1 MAKQIL
7 FSEDA
12 RNKLRTGVNKLANT
26 VKVTLG
32 PKGRNVAFDKGF
44 GGPTITNDGVTIAK
58 EIELEDKFENMG
70 AQLVKEV
77 ATKTNDVAGDGTT
90 TATVLAQIIIN
101 EGMRNIAA
109 GANPMA
115 FRRGLETGAKTV
127 VESLKQQSEMIDDKN
142 QEKIAQIASISAA
155 DAEIGKLIAEVITL
169 VGKDGVVTV
178 EESQTFGLEKEHV
191 KGMEFDNGYLS
202 PYMMT
207 DTTRMEANYENPYIL
222 ITDRKISA
230 INEILPLLE
239 KLAQS
244 GKKELVIIAENVEG
258 EALPTLI
265 LNKIRG
271 TFNTLAVKAP
281 GFGDRRK
288 EMLRDIAALTGGVVV
303 SEELGMK
310 LEDITIESLGQAR
323 RVIAQ
328 KDKTTIIEGK
338 GNKDAIQSRVD
349 QIKAELDKAKS
360 SFDKEKLQ
368 ERMAKLSG
376 GVGVIKV
383 GAATEV
389 ELTEKKHRIEDAVS
403 ATKAALE
410 EGIVAGGGVALVDSI
425 ASLNDLK
432 LSDEE
437 MVAVKILRR
446 ALEEPMRQIAFNA
459 GQEGAVVIEAVR
471 NMGEDK
477 RGWGYNAA
485 TDEYVHMIKSGII
498 DPLKVTRSALEN
510 AVSVA
515 SLLLT
520 TEAAIAEKPKE
531 EKSMPAM
538 PGGMGGDDM
547 GF

>member
-7 FSEDA
+7 FTEDA
-12 RNKLRTGVNKLANT
+12 RGKLKAGVNKLANT

-32 PKGRNVAFDKGF
+32 PKGRNVAFDKGY
-44 GGPTITNDGVTIAK
+44 GAPTITNDGVTIAK
-58 EIELEDKFENMG
+58 EVELEDKFENMG

-115 FRRGLETGAKTV
+115 LRRGLETASKQV
-127 VESLKQQSEMIDDKN
+127 VESLKKQSVKIDDKN
-142 QEKIAQIASISAA
+142 KEKIAQIASISAA
-155 DAEIGKLIAEVITL
+155 DAEIGELIAKVIVA

-178 EESQTFGLEKEHV
+178 EDSQTLGLTHDRVE
-191 KGMEFDNGYLS
+191 GMQFDNGYISQYL
-202 PYMMT
+202 MT
-207 DTTRMEANYENPYIL
+207 DTTRMEAKYENPFIL
-222 ITDRKISA
+222 ITDKKISA

-244 GKKELVIIAENVEG
+244 GKKDLVIIAESVEA
-258 EALPTLI
+258 EALATLI
-265 LNKIRG
+265 VNKIRG
-271 TFNTLAVKAP
+271 TFNTLAIKAP

-288 EMLRDIAALTGGVVV
+288 EMLQDIATLTGGVVV
-303 SEELGMK
+303 TEDKGMK
-310 LEDITIESLGQAR
+310 LEDVEIESLGQAGS
-323 RVIAQ
+323 VKSD
-328 KDKTTIIEGK
+328 KDKTTIVEGK
-338 GNKDAIQSRVD
+338 GSKSEIESRVK
-349 QIKAELDKAKS
+349 QIRAQYEKATS

-368 ERMAKLSG
+368 ERLAKLSG

-410 EGIVAGGGVALVDSI
+410 EGIVAGGGVALADSI
-425 ASLNDLK
+425 KSLDTVK
-432 LSDEE
+432 IGDEE
-437 MVAVKILRR
+437 MVAVRILKR
-446 ALEEPMRQIAFNA
+446 ALEEPMRQIAANA
-459 GQEGAVVIEAVR
+459 GKDGAVVIEEV
-471 NMGEDK
+471 K
-477 RGWGYNAA
+477 RLEKGIGYDAA
-485 TDEYVHMIKSGII
+485 KDEYVDMIKAGII

-515 SLLLT
+515 GLLLT
-520 TEAAIAEKPKE
+520 TEAVICEKPE
-531 EKSMPAM
+531 EKKPAM
-538 PGGMGGDDM
+538 PPMGGDDM

>member
-7 FSEDA
+7 FQEDA
-12 RNKLRTGVNKLANT
+12 RARLKAGVNKLANT

-32 PKGRNVAFDKGF
+32 PKGRNVAFDKGY
-44 GGPTITNDGVTIAK
+44 GAPTITNDGVTIAK
-58 EIELEDKFENMG
+58 EIDLDDKFENMG
-70 AQLVKEV
+70 ARLVRDV
-77 ATKTNDVAGDGTT
+77 AEKTNDVAGDGTT

-101 EGMRNIAA
+101 EGMRNITA

-115 FRRGLETGAKTV
+115 IRRGLEAGTKTV
-127 VESLKQQSEMIDDKN
+127 VEALKIQSVEIKDQDA
-142 QEKIAQIASISAA
+142 EKIAQIASISAG
-155 DAEIGKLIAEVITL
+155 DTEIGKLIASVITE

-207 DTTRMEANYENPYIL
+207 DTVGMEANYENPYIL
-222 ITDRKISA
+222 ITERKISA

-239 KLAQS
+239 KLAQM

-288 EMLRDIAALTGGVVV
+288 EMLRDIAALTGGTVV

-310 LEDITIESLGQAR
+310 LEDVQIESLGQAR
-323 RVIAQ
+323 RVKSQ

-338 GNKDAIQSRVD
+338 GKPEAIAARVT
-349 QIKAELDKAKS
+349 QIKAELEKAKS

-368 ERMAKLSG
+368 ERLAKLTG

-425 ASLNDLK
+425 KSLDGLK
-432 LSDEE
+432 LDDEQA
-437 MVAVKILRR
+437 VAIRILRR
-446 ALEEPMRQIAFNA
+446 ALEEPMRQIALNA
-459 GQEGAVVIEAVR
+459 GKDGSVVIEEVKKL
-471 NMGEDK
+471 E
-477 RGWGYNAA
+477 RGIGYNAA
-485 TDEYVHMIKSGII
+485 TDEYVDMVKAGII

-515 SLLLT
+515 GLLLT
-520 TEAAIAEKPKE
+520 TEAAVAEKPEPK
-531 EKSMPAM
+531 KPAPMP
-538 PGGMGGDDM
+538 GGDDM

>member
-7 FSEDA
+7 FQEDA
-12 RNKLRTGVNKLANT
+12 RNRLKAGVNKLANT

-32 PKGRNVAFDKGF
+32 PKGRNVAFDKGY
-44 GGPTITNDGVTIAK
+44 GAPTITNDGVTIAK
-58 EIELEDKFENMG
+58 EIDLEDKFENMG
-70 AQLVKEV
+70 ARLVRDV
-77 ATKTNDVAGDGTT
+77 AEKTNDVAGDGTT

-115 FRRGLETGAKTV
+115 IRRGLETASKTV
-127 VESLKQQSEMIDDKN
+127 VEALKSQKKVLSDKDKA
-142 QEKIAQIASISAA
+142 EIAQIASISAA
-155 DAEIGKLIAEVITL
+155 DTEIGGLIADVITE

-202 PYMMT
+202 PYFMT

-222 ITDRKISA
+222 ISDRKISA

-239 KLAQS
+239 KLAQM

-258 EALPTLI
+258 EALPTLV

-271 TFNTLAVKAP
+271 TFSTLAVKAP

-288 EMLRDIAALTGGVVV
+288 EMLRDIAALTGGTVV

-310 LEDITIESLGQAR
+310 LEDVQVESLGQAR
-323 RVIAQ
+323 RVVSQ
-328 KDKTTIIEGK
+328 KDKTTIIEGRGK
-338 GNKDAIQSRVD
+338 TDEIAARVN
-349 QIKAELDKAKS
+349 QIKVELEKATS

-425 ASLNDLK
+425 KQLDQLT
-432 LSDEE
+432 LDDEQ

-446 ALEEPMRQIAFNA
+446 ALEEPMRQIAMNA
-459 GQEGAVVIEAVR
+459 GKDGSVVIEEVKKLEK
-471 NMGEDK
+471 GI
-477 RGWGYNAA
+477 GYNAA
-485 TDEYVHMIKSGII
+485 TDEYVDMIKAGII

-520 TEAAIAEKPKE
+520 TEAAVAEKPEPK
-531 EKSMPAM
+531 KPAAPAPDM
-538 PGGMGGDDM
+538 DGGMG
-547 GF
+547 F

>member
-12 RNKLRTGVNKLANT
+12 RNRLKAGVNKLANT

-32 PKGRNVAFDKGF
+32 PKGRNVAFDKGY

-58 EIELEDKFENMG
+58 EIELEDKLENMG

-77 ATKTNDVAGDGTT
+77 ATKTNDAAGDGTT
-90 TATVLAQIIIN
+90 TATLLAQTIIN

-115 FRRGLETGAKTV
+115 LRRGLDAGVKTV
-127 VESLKQQSEMIDDKN
+127 VEALKSQKKAISDKDTA
-142 QEKIAQIASISAA
+142 EIAQIASISAA
-155 DAEIGKLIAEVITL
+155 DDTIGTLIAEVITL

-191 KGMEFDNGYLS
+191 KGMEFDNGFIS
-202 PYMMT
+202 PYLMT
-207 DTTRMEANYENPYIL
+207 DTTRMEANYENPYLL

-230 INEILPLLE
+230 VNEILPLLE
-239 KLAQS
+239 KLAQL

-258 EALPTLI
+258 EALATLI
-265 LNKIRG
+265 VNKIRG
-271 TFNTLAVKAP
+271 TFSTLAVKAP

-288 EMLRDIAALTGGVVV
+288 EMLRDIAVLTGGTVV

-310 LEDITIESLGQAR
+310 LEDVQVESLGQAR
-323 RVIAQ
+323 RVVAL
-328 KDKTTIIEGK
+328 KDKTTIIEGR
-338 GNKDAIQSRVD
+338 GQQSEIQARIT
-349 QIKAELDKAKS
+349 QIKAEHEKATS
-360 SFDKEKLQ
+360 TFDKEKLQ
-368 ERMAKLSG
+368 ERLAKLSG

-403 ATKAALE
+403 ATKAALD
-410 EGIVAGGGVALVDSI
+410 EGIVSGGGVALVDSI
-425 ASLNDLK
+425 KQLDTLK
-432 LSDEE
+432 LDDEE
-437 MVAVKILRR
+437 MVAIRILRR
-446 ALEEPMRQIAFNA
+446 ALEEPMRQIALNA
-459 GQEGAVVIEAVR
+459 GKDGSVVIEAVKKL
-471 NMGEDK
+471 E
-477 RGWGYNAA
+477 RGMGYNAA
-485 TDEYVHMIKSGII
+485 TDEYVDMVKAGII

-510 AVSVA
+510 AVSVS

-520 TEAAIAEKPKE
+520 TEAAIADKPEPK
-531 EKSMPAM
+531 KPAAPMP
-538 PGGMGGDDM
+538 GGDDM

>member
-7 FSEDA
+7 FQEDA
-12 RNKLRTGVNKLANT
+12 RNRLKLGVNKLANT

-32 PKGRNVAFDKGF
+32 PKGRNVAFDKGY
-44 GGPTITNDGVTIAK
+44 GAPTITNDGVTIAK
-58 EIELEDKFENMG
+58 EIDLDDKFENMG
-70 AQLVKEV
+70 ARLVRDV
-77 ATKTNDVAGDGTT
+77 AEKTNDVAGDGTT
-90 TATVLAQIIIN
+90 TATVLAQTIIN
-101 EGMRNIAA
+101 EGMRNITA

-115 FRRGLETGAKTV
+115 IRRGLEAGAKTV
-127 VESLKQQSEMIDDKN
+127 VEALKSQKKALSDKDKA
-142 QEKIAQIASISAA
+142 EIAQIASISAG
-155 DAEIGKLIAEVITL
+155 DTEIGQLIADVITE

-178 EESQTFGLEKEHV
+178 EQSQTFGLEKEHV

-202 PYMMT
+202 PYFMT
-207 DTTRMEANYENPYIL
+207 DTARLEASYENPYLL

-239 KLAQS
+239 KLAQL
-244 GKKELVIIAENVEG
+244 GKKELVIIAETVEG
-258 EALPTLI
+258 EALPTLV

-288 EMLRDIAALTGGVVV
+288 EMLRDIAALTGGTVV

-310 LEDITIESLGQAR
+310 LEDVQVENLGQAR
-323 RVIAQ
+323 RVVSQ

-338 GNKDAIQSRVD
+338 GNKDAIDARIN
-349 QIKAELDKAKS
+349 QIRQELEKATS

-368 ERMAKLSG
+368 ERLAKLSG

-403 ATKAALE
+403 ATKAALD

-425 ASLNDLK
+425 KSLDGLT
-432 LSDEE
+432 LDDEQA
-437 MVAVKILRR
+437 VAIRILRR
-446 ALEEPMRQIAFNA
+446 ALEEPMRQIAANA
-459 GQEGAVVIEAVR
+459 GKDGSVVIEEVKKL
-471 NMGEDK
+471 DK
-477 RGWGYNAA
+477 GVGYNAA
-485 TDEYVHMIKSGII
+485 TDEYVDMVKAGII

-520 TEAAIAEKPKE
+520 TEAAVAEKPE
-531 EKSMPAM
+531 EKKPAAPTPDM
-538 PGGMGGDDM
+538 DGGMG
-547 GF
+547 F